1 MKKLL
6 LLASA
11 LFLGTSIFAQKQTDK
26 WYFGQGIGID
36 FSTGTATV
44 IPGGNPAYAPTEGCS
59 VMSDATGNLLFYT
72 DGQTVYDKTHSVM
85 ANGTGLDG
93 GNSSTQAALIVPKP
107 GSTSLYYIFTTDEFG
122 GVNGLKYSVV
132 DISLASGNG
141 SVTVKNTS
149 LMAYM
154 CEKVTAVKDP
164 FNARY
169 WILAHQFGTSDFYA
183 YSLTASGVSAPVI
196 TTIGTAHTGTPQSTY
211 GQMKFNPCGNK
222 VALTIGYNDIWEL
235 GNFNTNTGVVSNI
248 ASFYEYSHLYG
259 IEFSP
264 DASRIYISTYDPN
277 RTLVQH
283 DITPTNT
290 NVIAS
295 SQVTLSTT
303 GGTYGMQ
310 LASDGKIYVVK
321 SFNQYLGVIDQPNS
335 LGLACNYIDMGFD
348 VDPNFLGNLASLST
362 PGFVQSYFLP
372 ASMNCPLPQGVA
384 DIQVQAILPVV
395 YPNPSANSFS
405 LLVKERSTVEIYDAK
420 GRLIEKL
427 EGEPGTLTFG
437 ENYASGVYFLK
448 MYNDKEISSTKI
460 VKD

>member
-1 MKKLL
+1 MKKIL
-6 LLASA
+6 LLAST
-11 LFLGTSIFAQKQTDK
+11 LLIGTCSFAQKQTDK
-26 WYFGQGIGID
+26 WYFGSGVGID

-44 IPGGNPAYAPTEGCS
+44 IPGGNPSYAPTEGCS
-59 VMSDATGNLLFYT
+59 TMSDASGNILLYT
-72 DGQTVYDKTHSVM
+72 DGVTVFDKTHSVM

-93 GNSSTQAALIVPKP
+93 GSSSTQAALIVPQP
-107 GSTSLYYIFTTDEFG
+107 GSSSIYYIFTTDEFG
-122 GVNGLKYSVV
+122 GSNGLKYSIV
-132 DISLASGNG
+132 DMSLAGGNG

-149 LMAYM
+149 LMGYM

-169 WILAHQFGTSDFYA
+169 WVLAHQYGTSDFYA
-183 YSLTASGVSAPVI
+183 YSLTSSGISSPVI

-211 GQMKFNPCGNK
+211 GQMKFSPCGNK

-235 GNFNTNTGVVSNI
+235 ANFNTNTGVVSNL

-264 DASRIYISTYDPN
+264 DASRIYVSTYDPN

-321 SFNQYLGVIDQPNS
+321 SFNQYLGVIDSPNS
-335 LGLACNYIDMGFD
+335 LGLAANYIDMGFD
-348 VDPNFLGNLASLST
+348 VDPNFLGNLAYLST
-362 PGFVQSYFLP
+362 PGFVQSYFMP
-372 ASMNCPLPQGVA
+372 VGFNCPVPTGVA
-384 DIQVQAILPVV
+384 DIQVQTILPVV
-395 YPNPSANSFS
+395 YPNPSSNNFS
-405 LLVKERSTVEIYDAK
+405 LLVKEKSTVEIFDAK
-420 GRLIEKL
+420 GQLIERS
-427 EGEPGTLTFG
+427 EAEPGNLTFG
-437 ENYASGVYFLK
+437 DNYATGVYFLK
-448 MYNDKEISSTKI
+448 VHNDKQTSGTKI
-460 VKD
+460 VKE